1 MKKGIAF
8 GDSII
13 KGVIL
18 DKCTDGTPHYCV
30 SNENFARQCSRRL
43 GIEVENYGRFGCTV
57 TIGQKILERH
67 QDKIAA
73 SDYTFLE
80 YGGND
85 CDFDWPAIGADPYA
99 KHEPFTGI
107 GDFASTY
114 KDIIEKVRSLGSR
127 PVMFS
132 LIPLVSDRYY
142 YHVTRNMDE
151 TGRRN
156 VLTWLGGDT
165 EGINNW
171 HEKYNLRLFRLA
183 LESGVPLIDITS
195 AFLSKKCFRDYM
207 CPDGIHPNEKG
218 HSLIADTVCEL
229 FGGRRLDTVQAR

>member
-18 DKCTDGTPHYCV
+18 DKCADGAPHYTV

-43 GIEVENYGRFGCTV
+43 GIEVDNYGRFGCTV
-57 TIGQKILERH
+57 TIGQRILERH
-67 QDKIAA
+67 LDKIAG
-73 SDYTFLE
+73 SDYTFLG

-85 CDFDWPAIGADPYA
+85 CDFNWPAIGADPYA
-99 KHEPFTGI
+99 KHEPFTAI
-107 GDFASTY
+107 GDFTATY
-114 KDIIEKVRSLGSR
+114 RALIDKVRSLGSR

-142 YHVTRNMDE
+142 AHVTRDMDE
-151 TGRRN
+151 NGRRN

-171 HEKYNLRLFRLA
+171 HEKYNLGIFKLA
-183 LESGVPLIDITS
+183 LESGVPVIDITS
-195 AFLSKKCFRDYM
+195 AFLSKKCFQDYM

-218 HSLIADTVCEL
+218 HRLIADTVCEL